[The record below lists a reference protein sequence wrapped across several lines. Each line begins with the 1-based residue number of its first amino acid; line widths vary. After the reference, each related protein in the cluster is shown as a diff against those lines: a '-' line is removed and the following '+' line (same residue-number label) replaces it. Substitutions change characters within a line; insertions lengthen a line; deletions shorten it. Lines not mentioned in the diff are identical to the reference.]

1 MPSVYLT
8 IRNMKVLLRGERLEI
23 TMPPE
28 ENDKGKHVVPQRR
41 WIPLHDIE
49 QVIVD
54 AGIHLGP
61 ATLDG
66 LLKRQIPVLFLSNG
80 AFPSGTAIPINR
92 SVRILAQ
99 QLDTCRN
106 NILSLEPARRLVRAK
121 ILNMRR
127 TCQRLSS
134 NRNLQNVASPWFKSM
149 SQQAATCSS
158 MDSLRGIEGAAT
170 GRYFEIIGGF
180 FPKSLPFG
188 KRSRRP
194 PLNPPNSLISFGYT
208 LIVSELTLHLR
219 ALGLEPG
226 WGFLHEAED
235 GRPALAL
242 DLTEPFR
249 APLADALALDLL
261 NHQRLKEEDF
271 EYRDGGC
278 FLRRDSRRRFF
289 TAYEDRMEREF
300 YYEKGKYRTSLRNC
314 MKKLCEDCKAYFK
327 GGSPPDPFIMN

>member
-8 IRNMKVLLRGERLEI
+8 IRNMKVALRGERLEI
-23 TMPPE
+23 VMPPSDE
-28 ENDKGKHVVPQRR
+28 LNPDFSLPQRR
-41 WIPLHDIE
+41 WIPLHDVE
-49 QVIVD
+49 HVVVD
-54 AGIHLGP
+54 AGIHLSP

-66 LLKRQIPVLFLSNG
+66 LLKRQIPILFLSNRN
-80 AFPSGTAIPINR
+80 FPSGTAIPINR
-92 SVRILAQ
+92 SVRVLAQ
-99 QLDTCRN
+99 QLDTCRDDAR
-106 NILSLEPARRLVRAK
+106 SLEPARSLVRAK

-127 TCQRLSS
+127 TIQRLSA
-134 NRNLQNVASPWFKSM
+134 NRSQPAVAASWLGSM
-149 SQQAATCSS
+149 AQQAAACPSI
-158 MDSLRGIEGAAT
+158 DSLRGIEGAAT
-170 GRYFEIIGGF
+170 GRYFETIGSF
-180 FPKSLPFG
+180 FPKELPFER
-188 KRSRRP
+188 RSRRP
-194 PLNPPNSLISFGYT
+194 PLNPPNSILSFAYT
-208 LIVSELTLHLR
+208 LIASELTMHIR

-261 NHQRLKEEDF
+261 NHQRLKADDF

-278 FLRRDSRRRFF
+278 YLKRDSRRRFF

-314 MKKLCEDCKAYFK
+314 IIKLCEDCKAYFR
-327 GGSPPDPFIMN
+327 GGPVPEPFIMN